1 MKYRQDSG
9 CLLQDPIPHQRAAA
23 SGGISLRVP
32 LIAVIALCLSWV
44 LSGPGLASPISPVG
58 EWMSIDD
65 DGETPVSIIRIYE
78 SGDTL
83 AARVVKII
91 KEGADPKALCTAC
104 QGELKDKP
112 IAGMRILW
120 GMQADGEE
128 WSGGQILDP
137 DSGESYSCILKLDGE
152 KLIVRGYI
160 GIKAFGRSQTWRR
173 APNPDPQASP
183 ETKPRS

>member
-1 MKYRQDSG
+1 M
-9 CLLQDPIPHQRAAA
+9 
-23 SGGISLRVP
+23 RVP
-32 LIAVIALCLSWV
+32 LATAIALFLSWV
-44 LSGPGLASPISPVG
+44 VGGPGVASSLSPVG

-65 DGETPVSIIRIYE
+65 DGKTPVSIIRIYE

-83 AARVVKII
+83 AARVVQII
-91 KEGADPKALCTAC
+91 KEGADPAALCTAC

-120 GMQADGEE
+120 GMQADGPE

-137 DSGESYSCILKLDGE
+137 DSGKSYSCILKLEGD

-160 GIKAFGRSQTWRR
+160 GLKAFGRSQTWQR
-173 APNPDPQASP
+173 APN
-183 ETKPRS
+183 